1 MSVKFKLAPRASKKN
16 VARLLDALADKGL
29 KADQM
34 FPGQTRPA
42 LKHMYVIRSPKA
54 DVKKVKKVL
63 DSVEATVEYV
73 EASVTRKTMV
83 S

>member
-1 MSVKFKLAPRASKKN
+1 MSVNFKLAPRASRKT
-16 VARLLDALADKGL
+16 VERALDALADQGL

-42 LKHMYVIRSPKA
+42 LKRMYVIRSPKA

-63 DSVEATVEYV
+63 DSVKAAVEYV
-73 EASVTRKTMV
+73 EAGVSRKTMAT
-83 S
+83 

>member
-1 MSVKFKLAPRASKKN
+1 
-16 VARLLDALADKGL
+16 
-29 KADQM
+29 M

-42 LKHMYVIRSPKA
+42 LKRMYVIRSTKA

-63 DSVEATVEYV
+63 DSVQAAVEYV
-73 EASVTRKTMV
+73 EAGVTRKTML

>member
-1 MSVKFKLAPRASKKN
+1 MSVKFKLAPRASRKS
-16 VARLLDALADKGL
+16 VERLLHALADEGL

-42 LKHMYVIRSPKA
+42 LKRMYVIRSPKA

-63 DSVEATVEYV
+63 DSVEAAVEYV
-73 EASVTRKTMV
+73 EAGVSRKTMAT
-83 S
+83 

>member
-1 MSVKFKLAPRASKKN
+1 MPVKFKLAPRASRKS
-16 VARLLDALADKGL
+16 VERLLDALADEGL

-42 LKHMYVIRSPKA
+42 LRRMYVIRSPKA
-54 DVKKVKKVL
+54 DVKKVKRVIA
-63 DSVEATVEYV
+63 SVAAVVEYV
-73 EASVTRKTMV
+73 EGEARRKTMA

>member
-16 VARLLDALADKGL
+16 VERALDALADEGL

-34 FPGQTRPA
+34 FPRQTRPA
-42 LKHMYVIRSPKA
+42 LRRLYVIRSPKA
-54 DVKKVKKVL
+54 DVRKVKKVL
-63 DSVEATVEYV
+63 AALEVAVEYV
-73 EASVTRKTMV
+73 EAGVSRKTIA

>member
-1 MSVKFKLAPRASKKN
+1 MPVKFKLAPRASRKS
-16 VARLLDALADKGL
+16 VERLLDALADEGL

-42 LKHMYVIRSPKA
+42 LRRMYVIRSPKA
-54 DVKKVKKVL
+54 DVRKVKKVIA
-63 DSVEATVEYV
+63 SVETLVEYV
-73 EASVTRKTMV
+73 EGEVRRKTMA

>member
-1 MSVKFKLAPRASKKN
+1 MSVMFKLAPRASKKS
-16 VARLLDALADKGL
+16 VERLLDALAGEGL

-42 LKHMYVIRSPKA
+42 LKRMYVIRSPKA

-63 DSVEATVEYV
+63 DSVQAAVEYV
-73 EASVTRKTMV
+73 EAGVTRKTMA

>member
-1 MSVKFKLAPRASKKN
+1 MPVKFKLAPRASRKS
-16 VARLLDALADKGL
+16 VERLLDALADEGL

-42 LKHMYVIRSPKA
+42 LKRMYVIRSPKA
-54 DVKKVKKVL
+54 DVKKVKKVIA
-63 DSVEATVEYV
+63 SVEALVEYV
-73 EASVTRKTMV
+73 EGEVSRKTMV

>member
-1 MSVKFKLAPRASKKN
+1 MSVKFKLASRASRKS
-16 VARLLDALADKGL
+16 VERLLDALADEGL

-42 LKHMYVIRSPKA
+42 LKRMYVIRSPKA
-54 DVKKVKKVL
+54 DVKKVKRVIA
-63 DSVEATVEYV
+63 SVEALVEYV
-73 EASVTRKTMV
+73 EGEVSRKTMA

>member
-1 MSVKFKLAPRASKKN
+1 MSVKFKLAPRASRKS
-16 VARLLDALADKGL
+16 VERLLDALADEGL

-42 LKHMYVIRSPKA
+42 LRRMYVIRSPKA
-54 DVKKVKKVL
+54 DVKKVKRVIA
-63 DSVEATVEYV
+63 SVAAVVEYV
-73 EASVTRKTMV
+73 EGEVRRKTMA

>member
-1 MSVKFKLAPRASKKN
+1 MSVKFKLAPRASRKS
-16 VARLLDALADKGL
+16 VERLLDALADEGL

-42 LKHMYVIRSPKA
+42 LKRMYVIRSPKA

-63 DSVEATVEYV
+63 ASVEAAVEYI
-73 EASVTRKTMV
+73 EAGVSRKTMAT
-83 S
+83 

>member
-1 MSVKFKLAPRASKKN
+1 MSVKFKLAPRASRKT
-16 VARLLDALADKGL
+16 VARALGALADEGL

-42 LKHMYVIRSPKA
+42 LRRMYVIRSPKA

-63 DSVEATVEYV
+63 ASVEAAVEYV
-73 EASVTRKTMV
+73 EGAVRRKTMV
-83 S
+83 G

>member
-1 MSVKFKLAPRASKKN
+1 MSVKFKLAPRASRKS
-16 VARLLDALADKGL
+16 VERLLDALADLGL

-42 LKHMYVIRSPKA
+42 LKRMYVIRSPKA
-54 DVKKVKKVL
+54 DVRKVRKVL
-63 DSVEATVEYV
+63 ASVEASVEYV
-73 EASVTRKTMV
+73 EADVRRKTML

>member
-1 MSVKFKLAPRASKKN
+1 MSVKFKLAPRASRKS
-16 VARLLDALADKGL
+16 VERLLEALADEGL

-42 LKHMYVIRSPKA
+42 LKRMYVIRSPKA

-63 DSVEATVEYV
+63 ASVEAAVEYI
-73 EASVTRKTMV
+73 EAGVSRKTMAT
-83 S
+83 

>member
-1 MSVKFKLAPRASKKN
+1 MPVKFKLAPRASRKS
-16 VARLLDALADKGL
+16 VERLLDALADEGL

-42 LKHMYVIRSPKA
+42 LRRMYVIRSPKA
-54 DVKKVKKVL
+54 DVKKVKKVIA
-63 DSVEATVEYV
+63 SVEAIVEYV
-73 EASVTRKTMV
+73 EGEVSRKTMA